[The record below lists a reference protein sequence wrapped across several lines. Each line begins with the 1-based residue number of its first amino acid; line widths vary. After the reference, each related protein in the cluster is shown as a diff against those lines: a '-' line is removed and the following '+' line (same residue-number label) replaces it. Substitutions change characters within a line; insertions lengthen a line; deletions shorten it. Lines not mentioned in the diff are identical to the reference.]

1 LSYWVVVVAKNA
13 ADHIST
19 TIQSLLDQ
27 TTLPTKIIVVNDGSS
42 DNTREI
48 LTKYALKYRLL
59 QLVDLPD
66 KGFDI
71 RRVPSNLNLALDSA
85 RESSDE
91 YLMISGDD
99 CVYPPSY
106 VQSIIERMD
115 EDHRIAVASGHPSQ
129 SGLRTEER
137 TPSGSGRMVRINFLK
152 LVGFRFPIRAGWEA
166 WLLYRAEQEGY
177 RSQLFA
183 DLAYA
188 HVRPRGTSHHFTY
201 WGAAMYTLGYHPLY
215 ALGRVARN
223 LVRQASIKSALGL
236 LAGYLIAVLGSSDPF
251 IVPFDP
257 TLRKYVRRRQGQ
269 EISRVVSS
277 VLSILHLV

>member
-1 LSYWVVVVAKNA
+1 MSYWVVVIAKNA

>member
-1 LSYWVVVVAKNA
+1 LSYWVVVIAKNA

-236 LAGYLIAVLGSSDPF
+236 LVGYLIAVLGSSDPF

>member
-1 LSYWVVVVAKNA
+1 MNYWVVVVAKNA

-27 TTLPTKIIVVNDGSS
+27 TTPPTKIIVVNDGSL

-48 LTKYALKYRLL
+48 LTKYAVKYGII

-71 RRVPSNLNLALDSA
+71 RRVPSNLNLALDSV

-99 CVYPPSY
+99 CVYPTSY

-115 EDHRIAVASGHPSQ
+115 EDHRIVVASGCPSQ
-129 SGLRTEER
+129 SSLRTDER
-137 TPSGSGRMVRINFLK
+137 TPSGSGRVVRVSFLK

-183 DLAYA
+183 DLEYA
-188 HVRPRGTSHHFTY
+188 HVRPRGASHHFTY

-257 TLRKYVRRRQGQ
+257 ALRKYVYRRQGQ
-269 EISRVVSS
+269 EIFRVVSTK
-277 VLSILHLV
+277 LKRQ

>member
-1 LSYWVVVVAKNA
+1 MSYWVVVIAKNA

-115 EDHRIAVASGHPSQ
+115 EDHRIAVASGHQSQ

>member
-1 LSYWVVVVAKNA
+1 MSYCVVVIAKNA

-27 TTLPTKIIVVNDGSS
+27 VMLPSKIIVVNDGSS
-42 DNTREI
+42 DKTGEI
-48 LTKYALKYRLL
+48 LTKYAFKYRILR
-59 QLVDLPD
+59 LVNLPD
-66 KGFDI
+66 RGFDI

-85 RESSDE
+85 HELSDE

-99 CVYPPSY
+99 STYPRYY

-115 EDHRIAVASGHPSQ
+115 EDRRIVVASGRPSQ
-129 SGLRTEER
+129 LGQSIEER
-137 TPSGSGRMVRINFLK
+137 TPSGSGRVVRVSFLK
-152 LVGFRFPIRAGWEA
+152 RVGFRFPIRAGWEA

-183 DLAYA
+183 DLVYA
-188 HVRPRGTSHHFTY
+188 HVRPRGASHHFTY

-257 TLRKYVRRRQGQ
+257 ALRKYVRRRQGQ

-277 VLSILHLV
+277 KLRRL

>member
-27 TTLPTKIIVVNDGSS
+27 TTPPTKIIVVNDGSS

-66 KGFDI
+66 RGFDI
-71 RRVPSNLNLALDSA
+71 RRVPSNLNVAIDSA

-99 CVYPPSY
+99 STYPKYY
-106 VQSIIERMD
+106 VQSIIDRMD
-115 EDHRIAVASGHPSQ
+115 GDHRIVVASGYPSQ
-129 SGLRTEER
+129 SGLRMEER
-137 TPSGSGRMVRINFLK
+137 TPSGSGRVVRVSFLK

-183 DLAYA
+183 DLSYA
-188 HVRPRGTSHHFTY
+188 HVRPRGASHHFTY

-257 TLRKYVRRRQGQ
+257 TLRKYVHRRQGQ
-269 EISRVVSS
+269 EISRVVSTK
-277 VLSILHLV
+277 LRRL

>member
-1 LSYWVVVVAKNA
+1 LSYWVVVIAKNA

>member
-1 LSYWVVVVAKNA
+1 MP
-13 ADHIST
+13 
-19 TIQSLLDQ
+19 
-27 TTLPTKIIVVNDGSS
+27 PTRIIVVNDGSS

-48 LTKYALKYRLL
+48 LTKYAFKYRIL
-59 QLVDLPD
+59 QQVDLPD

-71 RRVPSNLNLALDSA
+71 RRVPSNLNLALDSVH
-85 RESSDE
+85 ELSDE

-99 CVYPPSY
+99 STYPRHY

-115 EDHRIAVASGHPSQ
+115 EDHKIAVASGLPSQ
-129 SGLRTEER
+129 SGQRTEER
-137 TPSGSGRMVRINFLK
+137 TPSGSGRVVRVSFLK
-152 LVGFRFPIRAGWEA
+152 RVGFRFPIRAGWEA

-177 RSQLFA
+177 RSELFA

-188 HVRPRGTSHHFTY
+188 HVRPRGASHHFTY

-236 LAGYLIAVLGSSDPF
+236 LAGYLTAVLGSSDPF

-257 TLRKYVRRRQGQ
+257 ALRKYVRRRQGQ

-277 VLSILHLV
+277 KLRRL